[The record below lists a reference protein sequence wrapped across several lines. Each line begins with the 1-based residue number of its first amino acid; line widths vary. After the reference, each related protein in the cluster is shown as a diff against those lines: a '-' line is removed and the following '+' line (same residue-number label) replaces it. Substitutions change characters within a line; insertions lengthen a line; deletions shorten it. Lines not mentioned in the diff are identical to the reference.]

1 MATINTT
8 KNAVELRK
16 VIGTKL
22 EHIVIN
28 GQTIGI
34 MGSVSEADREAA
46 LKALNEAYIA
56 SNGDIYEMM
65 HKLNTIAT
73 LDENN
78 IEADEVIDDEII
90 ISYTERKAYDMD
102 GNELAN
108 CEGLPEMPKE
118 AVKALL
124 IERVKNNF

>member
-1 MATINTT
+1 MANITTT

-16 VIGTKL
+16 VLNSKL

-34 MGSVSEADREAA
+34 MGSCSDADRETA

-56 SNGDIYEMM
+56 SNGDLYEMM
-65 HKLNTIAT
+65 LKLDSIAN
-73 LDENN
+73 LDEKN
-78 IEADEVIDDEII
+78 IEADEVVNDEII
-90 ISYTERKAYDMD
+90 ISYKERKAYDMD
-102 GNELAN
+102 GEELAN
-108 CEGLPEMPKE
+108 CDDLPEMPNE

-124 IERVKNNF
+124 MERVR

>member
-16 VIGTKL
+16 VMGTKL

-56 SNGDIYEMM
+56 SNGDIFEMM
-65 HKLNTIAT
+65 TKLNTIAT
-73 LDENN
+73 LDEKN

-90 ISYTERKAYDMD
+90 ISYKERKAYDMD

-108 CEGLPEMPKE
+108 CEGLPNMPKE

-124 IERVKNNF
+124 MERVKNNF